1 MTPAELRTILH
12 IYAMTQAE
20 LADYLGVSRR
30 AVVFWLSGERS
41 ISRPVELA
49 IRDMAGRLHRI
60 SAPLSHPGAR

>member
-1 MTPAELRTILH
+1 MTPDELRIILET
-12 IYAMTQAE
+12 YAMTQAQ
-20 LADYLGVSRR
+20 LAGYLGVSRR

-60 SAPLSHPGAR
+60 NAPLSQPGAG